1 MAGKTS
7 RYLSEELMQ
16 KTPKLFGPDRR
27 YERWRWQVF
36 CITWLTYAS
45 FFLTRK
51 GFAIAKIK
59 MAEPGVFGLT
69 SRQMSWIDGAQ
80 LTAYAAG
87 YFFWGVCGDRHG
99 PRKIIS
105 LGMLGSALAAIAM
118 GASST
123 LRMLVLF
130 AAVQGFC
137 QSSAWASLSKNL
149 GNFFSHRERGMVMGL
164 FCTNYAFGG
173 FAGGVYAGYFG
184 NLLGWRYAFFIPAIT
199 LLVVLALFLW
209 LQRNRPEDVGLPP
222 IEQYHGEAKAV
233 LNKQTGASDETERS
247 WKLIRDVLKSPMVL
261 LLSAAYFFMKLTR
274 YAVLLW
280 APKYLSE
287 QLGTNMTASA
297 GLGGLFELAGV
308 VSVVIA
314 GIVSDKLL
322 GSRRN
327 PITVVCLILTAAL
340 LYSLDKLSH
349 TRWALGG
356 CLFWAG
362 FLLFPPDALVSGIA
376 AVDFGTKKG
385 ASTASGLINGC
396 GSIGAVIGGTLPGFL
411 QSEHWSWNAIFTMLA
426 RSLLLAAMILL
437 PKWNAV
443 PATANKSATGKTKP
457 VAGGPVIG

>member
-1 MAGKTS
+1 VTGKTS
-7 RYLSEELMQ
+7 RYLSEDLMQ

-59 MAEPGVFGLT
+59 MAEPGVLGLT

-99 PRKIIS
+99 TRKIIS
-105 LGMLGSALAAIAM
+105 IGMTGSALAAIAM

-123 LRMLVLF
+123 LWMLGLF

-149 GNFFSHRERGMVMGL
+149 GNFFSQRERGMVMGL

-173 FAGGVYAGYFG
+173 FAGGVYAGFFG
-184 NLLGWRYAFFIPAIT
+184 NLFGWRYAFFVPAIT
-199 LLVVLALFLW
+199 LLGVLALFLW

-222 IEQYHGEAKAV
+222 IEQYHGEPEV
-233 LNKQTGASDETERS
+233 VHEKQNGVSDEPDSS
-247 WKLIRDVLKSPMVL
+247 WKLFLEVARSPMVL
-261 LLSAAYFFMKLTR
+261 LLSVAYFFMKLAR
-274 YAVLLW
+274 FAVLFW

-287 QLGTNMTASA
+287 RLGTNMAQSA

-314 GIVSDKLL
+314 GIVSDKFL

-327 PITVVCLILTAAL
+327 PITIVCLILTAAL
-340 LYSLDKLSH
+340 LYSLDNLPHSSC
-349 TRWALGG
+349 ALGA

-362 FLLFPPDALVSGIA
+362 FLLFPPDAMVSAIA
-376 AVDFGTKKG
+376 AIDFGTRKG
-385 ASTASGLINGC
+385 ASTATGLINGC
-396 GSIGAVIGGTLPGFL
+396 GSIGGIIGGTLPGL
-411 QSEHWSWNAIFTMLA
+411 LRAHWSWNAIFALLA
-426 RSLLLAAMILL
+426 SSLLVAALILL
-437 PKWNAV
+437 PKWNSV
-443 PATANKSATGKTKP
+443 PVVSKESASGETKP
-457 VAGGPVIG
+457 ETVGLSNA